1 MLEPSGILFAPL
13 EVLYSPKF
21 GSKHHIMVQLA
32 NVYKA
37 GINDPFLDL
46 WGPLWRLSKGH
57 FLSKQAILRLKIVLN
72 LALWPLK
79 WSSDGP
85 N

>member
-1 MLEPSGILFAPL
+1 MTPLGHFFAPL
-13 EVLYSPKF
+13 KALYCTKF

-37 GINDPFLDL
+37 GINDQFVDL
-46 WGPLWRLSKGH
+46 WGPLWKLSKGH